1 MAQII
6 TSKRFNLNW
15 LDIGKAAIVAGLT
28 ASSTLIFQLIEQWV
42 TSPGISF
49 DKSMLILIG
58 KTTVAATVAYLIKQF
73 VSPSKIILKGEDVT
87 KAVQEKSDAEEK

>member
-6 TSKRFNLNW
+6 TSKRFTLNW
-15 LDIGKAAIVAGLT
+15 LDIGKAAIIAGLT

-49 DKSMLILIG
+49 DKAMLVLIG

-73 VSPSKIILKGEDVT
+73 VNPSKIILKGDDVT
-87 KAVQEKSDAEEK
+87 AAVQAKSENEKN